1 MSSISFKNFRRFS
14 DFPELKLGRSTI
26 LVGGNNCGKSTL
38 LKAIQFI
45 VSNLKNFTIPEVY
58 IYEIE
63 RARHTPEFTIC
74 DNGIYGNTH
83 KNDTDQPMSFT
94 ISCGEFFSHSV
105 LGKFNTPFDF
115 STIDRYV
122 ITVEFKPAQH
132 DDKKVQ
138 VDKIIIED
146 RELGFRLTCMLNWT
160 EISELNDEI
169 RQSGLVFDIDNKQY
183 LVCNSCE
190 LGTGFVVKLEWVS
203 WEGADI
209 SAQEGLKEMTADKF
223 LCSYREDMMAFDNDN
238 IIYNGIYDLYLKTEL
253 DRLNTILGARNDDGS
268 LTYDKTL
275 WFSSDELNHNGSWT
289 YPSTPADD
297 IDDVKNIK
305 DLLDYIYI
313 HGDKLYNTS
322 YFWRLKESSQDLME
336 AVSSLVFSPTI
347 ITGSRIK
354 LYQPHDKAFKL
365 FNDFYNIQGD
375 RCSLWKHSSKG
386 RQSYSAWTSHAVAGD
401 EDLYHPNPDSKY
413 SYASRLREL
422 LQRFEVAQDFK
433 ITQIKGYDA
442 YSVRIQMA
450 NGVWVDLAEAG
461 TGSIKLFE
469 LFLNIL
475 TAKSSYSSLY
485 IEEPEQNL
493 HPKLQSRLA
502 DLFNEFEQRYIIE
515 THSEYLIRR
524 TQVLVAQ
531 SGFTEDDIESKC
543 PFKVYYFPEDSV
555 PYDMKYLPSGRFQ
568 NKFGRGF
575 FDEAAGSALEIS
587 KLERHKKNG

>member
-38 LKAIQFI
+38 LKAIKFI
-45 VSNLKNFTIPEVY
+45 VSNLKNFTIPEYY
-58 IYEIE
+58 ISDIG
-63 RARHTPEFTIC
+63 RTCHIPEFTIY

-94 ISCGEFFSHSV
+94 ISCGKFFSHEK
-105 LGKFNTPFDF
+105 LYKWAKTYDF

-132 DDKKVQ
+132 DAKNVQ

-146 RELGFRLTCMLNWT
+146 RELGFRLTCMLNWS

-169 RQSGLVFDIDNKQY
+169 RQSGLVYKDEENEYDKQY
-183 LVCNSCE
+183 LHCWA
-190 LGTGFVVKLEWVS
+190 GFIVKLEWVS

-209 SAQEGLKEMTADKF
+209 PAQEGLKEMTADKF
-223 LCSYREDMMAFDNDN
+223 LCYYREDMMAFDNDY
-238 IIYNGIYDLYLKTEL
+238 IIDTGVYDLYLKTEL
-253 DRLNTILGARNDDGS
+253 DRLNTILEARNDDGS

-275 WFSSDELNHNGSWT
+275 WFSADEFNHNDSWT
-289 YPSTPADD
+289 YPSSPAND
-297 IDDVKNIK
+297 INDVKNIK

-365 FNDFYNIQGD
+365 INDFYNIQGYE
-375 RCSLWKHSSKG
+375 CKWHKQSPTGSQVG
-386 RQSYSAWTSHAVAGD
+386 RWISHAVPGD
-401 EDLYHPNPDSKY
+401 REYPFRPNPNLET

-422 LQRFEVAQDFK
+422 LRRFEVAQDFK
-433 ITQIKGYDA
+433 ITQIEGYDA
-442 YSVRIQMA
+442 YAVKIQMA

-475 TAKSSYSSLY
+475 TAKRSSILY

-502 DLFNEFEQRYIIE
+502 DLFNEFDLQCIIE

>member
-45 VSNLKNFTIPEVY
+45 VSNLKNFTINEYY
-58 IYEIE
+58 ISDIK
-63 RARHTPEFTIC
+63 RLCHIPEFTIC

-122 ITVEFKPAQH
+122 ITVEFKPALH

-138 VDKIIIED
+138 VEKIIIED
-146 RELGFRLTCMLNWT
+146 KELGFRLTCMLNWT

-169 RQSGLVFDIDNKQY
+169 RQSGLVYEDKENEYDKQY
-183 LVCNSCE
+183 LSC
-190 LGTGFVVKLEWVS
+190 GDAGFVVKLEWVS
-203 WEGADI
+203 WEVADI
-209 SAQEGLKEMTADKF
+209 SAQECLKEMTADKF

-238 IIYNGIYDLYLKTEL
+238 IIYNGVYDLYLKTEL

-365 FNDFYNIQGD
+365 INDFYNIQGD
-375 RCSLWKHSSKG
+375 KCYLRKHSPKG
-386 RQSYSAWTSHAVAGD
+386 RQTYSAWTSHAVAGD

-433 ITQIKGYDA
+433 ITQIDGYDA
-442 YSVRIQMA
+442 YSVKIQMA

-475 TAKSSYSSLY
+475 TAKGSSLY

-502 DLFNEFEQRYIIE
+502 DLFNEFDLQCIIE

-575 FDEAAGSALEIS
+575 FDEAAGAALEIS

>member
-169 RQSGLVFDIDNKQY
+169 RQSGLVYKDEENEYDKQY
-183 LVCNSCE
+183 LHCWE
-190 LGTGFVVKLEWVS
+190 GFIVKLEWVS

-209 SAQEGLKEMTADKF
+209 PAQEGLKEMTADKF
-223 LCSYREDMMAFDNDN
+223 LCYYREDMMAFDNDY
-238 IIYNGIYDLYLKTEL
+238 IIDTGVYDLYLKTEL
-253 DRLNTILGARNDDGS
+253 DRLNTILEARNDDGS

-275 WFSSDELNHNGSWT
+275 WFSADELNHNDSWT
-289 YPSTPADD
+289 YPSSPAND
-297 IDDVKNIK
+297 INDVKNIK

-313 HGDKLYNTS
+313 HGDKLDNTS

-336 AVSSLVFSPTI
+336 AVSSLIFSPTI

-375 RCSLWKHSSKG
+375 KCYLWKHSPIAYRKG
-386 RQSYSAWTSHAVAGD
+386 RYTCHYVDPD

-433 ITQIKGYDA
+433 ITQIDGYDA
-442 YSVRIQMA
+442 YSVKIQMA

-475 TAKSSYSSLY
+475 TAKGSSLY

-493 HPKLQSRLA
+493 HPKLQSQLA